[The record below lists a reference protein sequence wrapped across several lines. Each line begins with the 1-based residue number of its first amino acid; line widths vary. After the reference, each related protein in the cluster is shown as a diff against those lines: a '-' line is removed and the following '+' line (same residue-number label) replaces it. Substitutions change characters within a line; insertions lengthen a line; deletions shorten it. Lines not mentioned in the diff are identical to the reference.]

1 MKKVTI
7 EIDED
12 LYKIIGMLYGY
23 TSVEETD
30 KETVEYDIT
39 EQLIQGLEELRE
51 VGELEEDAAIALD
64 KYLSDYS
71 AENETNSDNDD

>member
-23 TSVEETD
+23 QADEID
-30 KETVEYDIT
+30 KQVVEYDIT
-39 EQLIQGLEELRE
+39 EQLIQSLEELRE
-51 VGELEEDAAIALD
+51 VGELAEDAATALA
-64 KYLSDYS
+64 KYLSDYI
-71 AENETNSDNDD
+71 AENEANSDSDD

>member
-23 TSVEETD
+23 QADEID
-30 KETVEYDIT
+30 KQVVEYDIAS
-39 EQLIQGLEELRE
+39 QLIQGLEDLRE
-51 VGELEEDAAIALD
+51 VGELEEDAAAALD
-64 KYLSDYS
+64 KYRSDYI
-71 AENETNSDNDD
+71 AENKANSDNDV